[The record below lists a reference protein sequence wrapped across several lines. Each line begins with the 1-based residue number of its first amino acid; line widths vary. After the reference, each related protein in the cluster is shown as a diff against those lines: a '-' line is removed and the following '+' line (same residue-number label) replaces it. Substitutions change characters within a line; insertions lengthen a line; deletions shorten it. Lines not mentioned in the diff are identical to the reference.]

1 MLFTENRK
9 YSVLIVDDNTRN
21 IQLIGT
27 LLKDA
32 GYLIGFALDGKQAL
46 DLLKQKNEYDL
57 ILLDY
62 NMPVMNGFDTCIAIR
77 AIPAL
82 TEVPIIFLT
91 ASVDSDSIVTGFDL
105 GAQDYVIKPFNSKE
119 LLVRIKTQLE
129 LKRSKEILKDIN
141 ISLETQVQERTIELT
156 QALNKLAVLDKTKR
170 DFLLLISHEM
180 RTPLSGILG
189 FAEIIQEIIGKDQLK
204 EFVDPLVVSIKR
216 LMKFSETA
224 LSITELKAKETFK
237 NFKKKQLS
245 EFVGGIVHK
254 ANAKAAPKNL
264 EIVMQDVNTCA
275 EANIDAELMEKCINN
290 ILDNAVRFSPANSSI
305 VIKVTAQ
312 IKSVEISIKDNG
324 PGFKD
329 TDIIMLGEM
338 FSVGDIMHHQ
348 AGTGLSLA
356 EAKLILDLHGGNITC
371 GNRKDGGA
379 EVKIVLPIADS
390 EKNS

>member
-1 MLFTENRK
+1 MLLTNDK
-9 YSVLIVDDNTRN
+9 QYSILIVDDNTRN

-27 LLKDA
+27 MLKDA
-32 GYLIGFALDGKQAL
+32 GYLIGFALDGRQAL
-46 DLLKQKNEYDL
+46 NLLEKENQYEL

-82 TEVPIIFLT
+82 HEVPIIFLT
-91 ASVDSDSIVTGFDL
+91 ASVDSESIVTGFDI

-129 LKRSKEILKDIN
+129 LKRSKEILKNIN
-141 ISLETQVQERTIELT
+141 TSLETQVRERTIELT
-156 QALNKLAVLDKTKR
+156 QALNKLAILDNTKR

-189 FAEIIQEIIGKDQLK
+189 FAEIIQEITSKDKIK

-224 LSITELKAKETFK
+224 LSVTELKAKETFK
-237 NFKKKQLS
+237 NFKKKQIT
-245 EFVGGIVHK
+245 EFLDGVVHATK
-254 ANAKAAPKNL
+254 EKLIQKNL
-264 EIVMQDVNTCA
+264 KIELQADSINA
-275 EANIDAELMEKCINN
+275 EVNIDVALMEKCIGN

-305 VIKVTAQ
+305 VIKATIQNKTVAM
-312 IKSVEISIKDNG
+312 SIKDNG
-324 PGFKD
+324 LGFKD
-329 TDIIMLGEM
+329 TDVIMLGEM

-356 EAKLILDLHGGNITC
+356 EAKLILDLHGGSIECRN
-371 GNRKDGGA
+371 GKAGGA
-379 EVKIVLPIADS
+379 EVKIVLPIAGS